1 MLAAGE
7 KSTLLF
13 LIFSFMILEQ
23 NFCLVASLLSSVKL
37 YKYCSELQVK
47 FSAAVLPV
55 SISFLM
61 KL

>member
-7 KSTLLF
+7 KCTLLL
-13 LIFSFMILEQ
+13 LILSFIVLEQ
-23 NFCLVASLLSSVKL
+23 NFCLVAFVLSSVKL

-47 FSAAVLPV
+47 FFAVVLLV
-55 SISFLM
+55 SISFLV